1 MAACSVME
9 VLRRFIPDFLRERPA
24 LSPAQ
29 RRALW
34 AINHCRTAAMGGHV
48 HACGECGT
56 REFAYHSCNHRACP
70 QCGRAATADWVERE
84 LGKRVGAPYFMVT
97 FTLPEELRPLFF
109 SPAAKELYQL
119 FFAAASG
126 ALADT
131 LASPR
136 WLGAVDSGFTMV
148 LHTWN
153 QRLHFHPH
161 IHCIVPGAGINA
173 GGHVVSVEHESF
185 LVPQPV
191 LRAAFRSKFRE
202 KLTALAAAGTT
213 LSPVDDAVWEKDWGV
228 HLQPFGNGAR
238 AIQYLGAYV
247 CRTAIGDSRIAG
259 IDGESVT
266 FRWKDRA
273 RGDAMRTDTIAGV
286 EFVRRYLR
294 HVLPRGLRS
303 IRYYGYCHP
312 AGKTK
317 RERVALHTGSPL
329 FIGPAPIPPAKPAAA
344 RPCPCCGQPM
354 ARLFRVLPSWQARRA
369 SPEPAAKP
377 RPPPREASTARSC
390 A

>member
-9 VLRRFIPDFLRERPA
+9 VLRRFGPDFVRERPA
-24 LSPAQ
+24 LSEAQ

-34 AINHCRTAAMGGHV
+34 AITHCRTPVMGGHL
-48 HACGECGT
+48 HACAACGT
-56 REFAYHSCNHRACP
+56 REFSYHSCNHRACP
-70 QCGRAATADWVERE
+70 QCGRAATAQWVERE

-97 FTLPEELRPLFF
+97 VTLPEELRGQFF
-109 SPAAKELYQL
+109 SPAAKEVYQL
-119 FFAAASG
+119 FFAAASE
-126 ALADT
+126 ALAET

-136 WLGAVDSGFTMV
+136 WLGAAHSGFTMV

-161 IHCIVPGAGINA
+161 LHCIVPGAGIGA
-173 GGHVVSVEHESF
+173 GGRVVTVKHESF

-191 LRAAFRSKFRE
+191 LRRAFRAKFRE
-202 KLTALAAAGTT
+202 KLTTLAATGAR
-213 LSPVDDAVWEKDWGV
+213 LAPVDAAVWEKDWGM

-247 CRTAIGDSRIAG
+247 CRTAIGDSRIVSIEGAN
-259 IDGESVT
+259 VT

-273 RGDAMRTDTIAGV
+273 NGGVPRTDTIAGI

-294 HVLPRGLRS
+294 HVLPRGLRAV
-303 IRYYGYCHP
+303 RYYGYCHP
-312 AGKTK
+312 AGKVK
-317 RERVALHTGSPL
+317 RERVALHTGAPL
-329 FIGPAPIPPAKPAAA
+329 FIGPGDKPPARPSAA
-344 RPCPCCGQPM
+344 RPCPCCGKPM
-354 ARLFRVLPSWQARRA
+354 ARLLQLLPAWQARRTI
-369 SPEPAAKP
+369 PAPVA
-377 RPPPREASTARSC
+377 RPPPDATPAVRSC